1 MSSEILAVL
10 EYMEKEKG
18 ISRED
23 MISTI
28 EGAIKAAAE
37 RGVNEAGEI
46 RVEISPK
53 TGAMKAWS
61 QLEVVESVSDT
72 ATEIHVD
79 KARLYA
85 DSPKVGDCV
94 EREIDPAYLGRIA
107 AKTAEQAI
115 KQRLRQFEKEH
126 IYDEFKDQVGNLVTG
141 VVRRKDRGD
150 LIVEVGKAEAVLP
163 WRERVPGEDWVAGER
178 IRCLL
183 HKLEPQG
190 RGPELILSR
199 SSLNFV
205 RRLFEVEV
213 AEIADGTVVLA
224 AIARDPG
231 YRTKV
236 CVKSADPKVDPVG
249 ACVGARGA
257 RVKSIV
263 REMNGEKVDIVRWR
277 EDPIELL
284 GEALKPAIPK
294 NVNLDRDKRRIY
306 FEVVEDDLSIAIGR
320 KGINARLTSRL
331 LGWKLDIGKVEVK
344 EVGFDERKAKAAEGL
359 TNVGIAF
366 ELADRLVEV
375 GLVSPEAFEGV
386 TADDLAGLGFAA
398 EEAEEIL
405 SKVAGA
411 AGESAEAEAEAE
423 AASAE
428 EEAGPEAEAE
438 AEAGEPEASEESSEE
453 AGEAEETAEESK
465 ED

>member
-23 MISTI
+23 MIATI
-28 EGAIKAAAE
+28 ESAVKAAAE
-37 RGVNEAGEI
+37 RAVNGAGDL
-46 RVEISPK
+46 RVEINAK
-53 TGAMKAWS
+53 TGAMKAWTR
-61 QLEVVESVSDT
+61 LLVVESVSDT
-72 ATEIHVD
+72 ATEIHID

-85 DSPKVGDCV
+85 EEPKVGESV

-126 IYDEFKDQVGNLVTG
+126 IYDEFKDQVGNLVSG
-141 VVRRKDRGD
+141 IVRRRERGD

-178 IRCLL
+178 VRCLL
-183 HKLEPQG
+183 LKLEAQG

-199 SSLNFV
+199 SSMSFI
-205 RRLFEVEV
+205 RKLFDVEV
-213 AEIADGTVVLA
+213 TEIADGTVVLA
-224 AIARDPG
+224 AMAREPG

-236 CVKSADPKVDPVG
+236 CVKSTDPKVDPVG

-263 REMNGEKVDIVRWR
+263 RELNGEKVDIVRWF

-284 GEALKPAIPK
+284 AEALKPAVPK
-294 NVNLDRDKRRIY
+294 NIKLDRDKRRMY
-306 FEVVEDDLSIAIGR
+306 FEVEEDDLSIAIGR

-344 EVGFDERKAKAAEGL
+344 EVGFDERKAQAAQAL
-359 TNVGIAF
+359 TAVGVEF
-366 ELADRLVEV
+366 ELADRLVAV

-386 TADDLAGLGFAA
+386 TSEDLMGLGFT
-398 EEAEEIL
+398 
-405 SKVAGA
+405 
-411 AGESAEAEAEAE
+411 
-423 AASAE
+423 
-428 EEAGPEAEAE
+428 
-438 AEAGEPEASEESSEE
+438 SEE
-453 AGEAEETAEESK
+453 ADGILEKVTSSDDESSGDTDASGDADDAADVSEETAADSGEAKEGEETA
-465 ED
+465 

>member
-23 MISTI
+23 MIATI
-28 EGAIKAAAE
+28 ESAIKTAAE
-37 RGVNEAGEI
+37 RGVNSSGEI
-46 RVEISPK
+46 RVDISPK
-53 TGAMKAWS
+53 TGAMQAWS
-61 QLEVVESVSDT
+61 RLEVVESVSDT
-72 ATEIHVD
+72 FSEIHLD

-85 DSPKVGDCV
+85 ESPQLGDFV
-94 EREIDPAYLGRIA
+94 ERALDPAYLGRIA

-126 IYDEFKDQVGNLVTG
+126 IYDEFRDQVGNLVTG
-141 VVRRKDRGD
+141 IVRRKDRGD
-150 LIVEVGKAEAVLP
+150 LVVEVGKAEALLP
-163 WRERVPGEDWVAGER
+163 WRERVPGEDWAPGER

-183 HKLEPQG
+183 NKLEQHG

-205 RRLFEVEV
+205 RKLFDMEV
-213 AEIADGTVVLA
+213 AEIADGTVTLA
-224 AIARDPG
+224 AMAREPG

-236 CVKSADPKVDPVG
+236 CVRSTDPKVDPVG

-263 REMNGEKVDIVRWR
+263 REMNGEKVDIVRWF
-277 EDPIELL
+277 EDPVEQLA
-284 GEALKPAIPK
+284 EALKPAVPQ
-294 NVNLDRDKRRIY
+294 NVTLDREKRRMY

-331 LGWKLDIGKVEVK
+331 LGWKLDIGKVVVK
-344 EVGFDERKAKAAEGL
+344 QVGFDERKSKAADAL
-359 TNVGIAF
+359 TSVGIEF
-366 ELADRLVEV
+366 EVADRLVAF

-386 TADDLAGLGFAA
+386 TAEDLVGLGFEQDIADS
-398 EEAEEIL
+398 IL
-405 SKVAGA
+405 SKVSSDE
-411 AGESAEAEAEAE
+411 GETESINDQ
-423 AASAE
+423 SSVE
-428 EEAGPEAEAE
+428 EQE
-438 AEAGEPEASEESSEE
+438 
-453 AGEAEETAEESK
+453 
-465 ED
+465 

>member
-23 MISTI
+23 MIATI
-28 EGAIKAAAE
+28 ESAIKTAAE
-37 RGVNEAGEI
+37 RGVNSSGDV
-46 RVEISPK
+46 RVDISAK

-61 QLEVVESVSDT
+61 RLEVVESVSDT
-72 ATEIHVD
+72 FSEIHLD

-85 DSPKVGDCV
+85 ESPQVGDFV
-94 EREIDPAYLGRIA
+94 ERELDPSYLGRIA

-126 IYDEFKDQVGNLVTG
+126 IYDEFRDQVGNLVTG
-141 VVRRKDRGD
+141 IVRRKDRGD
-150 LIVEVGKAEAVLP
+150 LVVEVGKAEALLP
-163 WRERVPGEDWVAGER
+163 WRERVPGEDWVPGER

-183 HKLEPQG
+183 NKLEQHG

-205 RRLFEVEV
+205 RKLFDMEV
-213 AEIADGTVVLA
+213 AEIADGTVTLA
-224 AIARDPG
+224 AMAREPG

-236 CVKSADPKVDPVG
+236 CVRSTDPKVDPVG

-263 REMNGEKVDIVRWR
+263 REMNGEKVDIVRWF
-277 EDPIELL
+277 EDPIEQLA
-284 GEALKPAIPK
+284 EALKPAIPQ
-294 NVNLDRDKRRIY
+294 NVTLDREKRRMY
-306 FEVVEDDLSIAIGR
+306 FEVVEDDLSVAIGR

-331 LGWKLDIGKVEVK
+331 LGWKLDIGKVVVK
-344 EVGFDERKAKAAEGL
+344 QVGFDERKSKAADAL
-359 TNVGIAF
+359 TSVGIEF
-366 ELADRLVEV
+366 EVADRLVAF

-386 TADDLAGLGFAA
+386 TAEDLVGLGFEQETANT
-398 EEAEEIL
+398 IL
-405 SKVAGA
+405 DKV
-411 AGESAEAEAEAE
+411 
-423 AASAE
+423 
-428 EEAGPEAEAE
+428 
-438 AEAGEPEASEESSEE
+438 SSEE
-453 AGEAEETAEESK
+453 EVDSSSPEANSEELES
-465 ED
+465 

>member
-23 MISTI
+23 MIATI
-28 EGAIKAAAE
+28 ESAIKTAAE
-37 RGVNEAGEI
+37 RGVNTSGDV
-46 RVEISPK
+46 RVEISAK

-61 QLEVVESVSDT
+61 RLEVVESVSDT
-72 ATEIHVD
+72 STEIHLD

-85 DSPKVGDCV
+85 DSPKVGDFV
-94 EREIDPAYLGRIA
+94 ERELDPSYLGRIA

-126 IYDEFKDQVGNLVTG
+126 IYDEFRDQVGNLVTG
-141 VVRRKDRGD
+141 IVRRKDRGD
-150 LIVEVGKAEAVLP
+150 LVVEVGKAEALLP
-163 WRERVPGEDWVAGER
+163 WRERVPGEDWVPGER

-183 HKLEPQG
+183 NKLEQHG

-205 RRLFEVEV
+205 RKLFEMEV
-213 AEIADGTVVLA
+213 SEIADGTVSLA
-224 AIARDPG
+224 AMAREPG

-236 CVKSADPKVDPVG
+236 CVKSTDPKVDPVG

-263 REMNGEKVDIVRWR
+263 REMNGEKVDIVRWF
-277 EDPIELL
+277 EDPIEQLA
-284 GEALKPAIPK
+284 EALKPAVPQ
-294 NVNLDRDKRRIY
+294 NVTLDREKRRMY
-306 FEVVEDDLSIAIGR
+306 FEVVEDDLSVAIGR

-331 LGWKLDIGKVEVK
+331 LGWKLDIGKVVVK
-344 EVGFDERKAKAAEGL
+344 QVGFDERKSKAAEAL
-359 TNVGIAF
+359 TSVGIEF
-366 ELADRLVEV
+366 EVADRLVAF

-386 TADDLAGLGFAA
+386 TAGDLVGLGFDQ
-398 EEAEEIL
+398 ETSDTIL
-405 SKVAGA
+405 SKVS
-411 AGESAEAEAEAE
+411 SAD
-423 AASAE
+423 S
-428 EEAGPEAEAE
+428 G
-438 AEAGEPEASEESSEE
+438 
-453 AGEAEETAEESK
+453 AEESASVQPDT
-465 ED
+465 E